1 MPLTDTAVRQ
11 AKPREKDYSLTDA
24 DGLSLFVSV
33 KGTKAWHFR
42 FSWEGKQP
50 RISLGTYPE
59 LSLKDARVRRDECRA
74 KVANGIDPRGTH
86 RPDSKV
92 IPVPS
97 FKDVSD
103 EWHAFKTGR
112 WADDSRQGSG
122 AQSRRVL
129 DSDILPFVGSTP
141 FADVH
146 RRDLVAVVGRIE
158 ARGALN
164 IAEKARSWL
173 RQICRYGIAKGLR
186 EDNPAS
192 DLDILAVEAPPVR
205 HNPILSHQGDDLPE
219 LLVRLRCYGGS
230 PITQDAVW
238 LMLYTGV
245 RTIELRKA
253 GPNDFNL
260 ATGIWTVPPT
270 RVKQLRGKVRRDG
283 DDVPDYIVPLSRQA
297 TAVVERCLKR
307 SGRYPFLF
315 PGRNDPHVMMS
326 ENTINLAIR
335 RMGFEGKLTGHGLRG
350 TISTA
355 LNEMGYNPKWVDSQ
369 LSHADPDKT
378 SGSYNHAEYVEE
390 RRNMMQAWADYL
402 DEQEK
407 KAAPLLRR
415 YGD

>member
-74 KVANGIDPRGTH
+74 KVANGIDPRGNH

-92 IPVPS
+92 APVPS

-164 IAEKARSWL
+164 MPRRRGVGCGRSAATVSPRGCARTIRRLTWTFSQSRHRRCGTTQSCRTRATTCPNCWLDCVATAGARS
-173 RQICRYGIAKGLR
+173 
-186 EDNPAS
+186 
-192 DLDILAVEAPPVR
+192 
-205 HNPILSHQGDDLPE
+205 
-219 LLVRLRCYGGS
+219 
-230 PITQDAVW
+230 
-238 LMLYTGV
+238 
-245 RTIELRKA
+245 
-253 GPNDFNL
+253 
-260 ATGIWTVPPT
+260 
-270 RVKQLRGKVRRDG
+270 
-283 DDVPDYIVPLSRQA
+283 
-297 TAVVERCLKR
+297 
-307 SGRYPFLF
+307 
-315 PGRNDPHVMMS
+315 
-326 ENTINLAIR
+326 R
-335 RMGFEGKLTGHGLRG
+335 RM
-350 TISTA
+350 
-355 LNEMGYNPKWVDSQ
+355 
-369 LSHADPDKT
+369 LS
-378 SGSYNHAEYVEE
+378 G
-390 RRNMMQAWADYL
+390 
-402 DEQEK
+402 
-407 KAAPLLRR
+407 
-415 YGD
+415 